1 MKKLISLLLI
11 AGSLFTLCSCS
22 KDIPGNAVFSP
33 EDLPGKTVGVPF
45 DTSAYCYSESFE
57 EIGIA
62 LEGYSSSS
70 AIINDVASG
79 RLDCAI
85 MNREL
90 AEDEVSAF
98 SKVKILDEAVI
109 SENLAIITAFE
120 SASLLSVIDN
130 TLGTLIENGT
140 IEDIIDNYING
151 KEFIYTS
158 PEDIQ
163 YSGSIKLAVNP
174 IGKPFAYY
182 NELGELAGMDIDI
195 ARAICDIM
203 GVELQIVDA
212 DGNDLYDF
220 IRSGRADFALGCLTK
235 NEDTEELVGFTQSY
249 YTCEQVIIVRKK

>member
-1 MKKLISLLLI
+1 MKKIISLLLL
-11 AGSLFTLCSCS
+11 AASLFALCGCS

-33 EDLPGKTVGVPF
+33 DDLPNKRVGVPF
-45 DTSAYCYSESFE
+45 DTSAYCYLEDYE
-57 EIGIA
+57 EIGCVV
-62 LEGYSSSS
+62 EGYSSVS
-70 AIINDVASG
+70 AVIDDVASG

-98 SKVKILDEAVI
+98 SKVKILEEAVI

-120 SASLLSVIDN
+120 SASLLSVIDS

-163 YSGSIKLAVNP
+163 YSGSIKLAVNA

-182 NELGELAGMDIDI
+182 ENGEISGMDIDI
-195 ARAICDIM
+195 ARAICDTM

-212 DGNDLYDF
+212 EGDDLYEF
-220 IRSGRADFALGCLTK
+220 IRSGRADFALGCLSQ
-235 NEDTEELVGFTQSY
+235 NEETEELVGFTQSY